1 MADYMLDTNAL
12 VKYYHKEVGSDKVLQ
27 FVDAPINRIFISDLS
42 IVELVSSLAKKV
54 RVSEIAAT
62 EFHVGRRRFFAD
74 ILSGKFHVV
83 TLTQKH
89 GLAAIKLL
97 LKHAPKLSLR
107 TLDALQLAIA
117 VDLKSQK
124 NLDYFVSADA
134 KLNKVTKIEK
144 VSFLNPELP

>member
-1 MADYMLDTNAL
+1 
-12 VKYYHKEVGSDKVLQ
+12 
-27 FVDAPINRIFISDLS
+27 
-42 IVELVSSLAKKV
+42 
-54 RVSEIAAT
+54 
-62 EFHVGRRRFFAD
+62 
-74 ILSGKFHVV
+74 
-83 TLTQKH
+83 
-89 GLAAIKLL
+89 